1 MSGYLDLKMEGLD
14 IAITSD
20 DWYTPKWLFEALAC
34 EFDIDVCAPYEGV
47 AWLPAKKHYSL
58 VDDGLSQ
65 DWQGFIWMNP
75 PYSDPLPWVRKFIE
89 NGQGIA
95 LVPTSTGKW
104 MIELWEAATT
114 WIILPPMRF
123 QAPDGQIAKGA
134 LPVMCWL
141 VGLGDKA
148 NAILQASKLG
158 LVK

>member
-1 MSGYLDLKMEGLD
+1 M
-14 IAITSD
+14 
-20 DWYTPKWLFEALAC
+20 
-34 EFDIDVCAPYEGV
+34 
-47 AWLPAKKHYSL
+47 
-58 VDDGLSQ
+58 
-65 DWQGFIWMNP
+65 
-75 PYSDPLPWVRKFIE
+75 
-89 NGQGIA
+89 
-95 LVPTSTGKW
+95 PTSTGKW

-134 LPVMCWL
+134 LPVRCWL